1 MADKRIT
8 LTFDATMD
16 VSKVRSSVSEIQKVL
31 NGLSLPK
38 GMQTSTSNM
47 FQKLQDELNNY
58 NALTSKT
65 AHSIAD
71 VKQADK
77 SLQNIMTLFEKI
89 NGVMKQ
95 IGADPINFIDPADL
109 KKINAAQKA
118 LEKAKEAMSKTAIS
132 TKKASVAEQLEKAK
146 KTADELNK
154 KVDALNK
161 DISSKKTSRSSIEEA
176 LKKARDEAAQ
186 LEKELAGLTA
196 NPVNKET
203 HTTQKDGKRTTVV
216 LNSEEYEAYLN
227 KLNETKRKLAET
239 EEKIKEFN
247 KSLGA
252 TDTSRQEKELSELE
266 EKADQA
272 AQTVAELD
280 EKLKHVGKDTKN
292 EAIKKLRDELAD
304 LTGKTKAEIPTTITK
319 IEEFVE
325 SLSEVQKVKVKEA
338 LDKMNAE
345 LEETGREGKKAA
357 QGMDEARKKA
367 EDLTRTAQEV
377 DNLKNQILDFFS
389 ITNTIQIFKNAISDA
404 FDTVKELDKAMTETA
419 VVTDF
424 DIGDM
429 WDQLP
434 KYTEAAN
441 KLGTTTLGAYETM
454 TLFYQ
459 QGLDTNETFEIGTET
474 MKMARIAGLDYA
486 DATDKMTAALRGFNM
501 ELNAASAQRVNDVYS
516 ELAAITAADTE
527 EIANAMT
534 KTASIADNANMEFET
549 TAAFLSQIIET
560 TRESAETAGTAMK
573 TVIARFQELKK
584 DPSLIGEVDGEMV
597 DANKIETALK
607 SIGVAL
613 RGTNGQFRDLD
624 DVFLDIAKKWNGL
637 DINTQRYIATI
648 AAGSRQQSR
657 FIAMMSNYD
666 RTMELVAAATN
677 SAGASQKQFEKTTD
691 SLESKLNRLSN
702 AWDAF
707 TMGLAN
713 NELIKLGVDLLTG
726 LLNTINT
733 ITGVLP
739 GAGEGIAKL
748 LITIGALKAGGA
760 IFDGFFTNLKKT
772 GDDAMG
778 PIEALFGSIK
788 STGKG
793 AIETIGG
800 ISAKIKT
807 LGGMGGAIKTVGA
820 AFFGFDKATRAAALG
835 QLGLNT
841 AMAACPIGWIALA
854 IVALI
859 AVIYALAK
867 AWEAASDSFK
877 MEQINKSIDEMNS
890 HIDEAKNTIEE
901 LGESENR
908 LKSLQKEFS
917 NLTKGTSEWKDK
929 LIEVN
934 QEVLDLINKYP
945 ELSKYLTRSNSG
957 SLDISEEGWDAL
969 VKDQERIIQNSSN
982 AKIGMQFARTD
993 LQEKMD
999 YEAAVSEA
1007 LGKAF
1012 GESVD
1017 TEAFGRNVGTALGTA
1032 IGGTGLGLMGSV
1044 AGPAGTAAGI
1054 IAGGTAGGLAG
1065 GDIGAN
1071 LGAKYEE
1078 EIQGAFADMSEWA
1091 TQASLDVG
1099 AFFDTG
1105 WGKVA
1110 GVGGS
1115 AAAGAGIGAAIGS
1128 IVPGLGTAIGA
1139 GIGGLVGGVGG
1150 LIGMLSEDSF
1160 EEEAQRKT
1168 TGGLTQNE
1176 FMKFLN
1182 GLGDAQI
1189 TFDEIKGEFSDPQ
1202 AAKRIFDSF
1211 GFEASFEDVTAQAKK
1226 LGGSFNELIVS
1237 SQKYSQAKDGERDAL
1252 MSSAITNSAIGAKN
1266 YAGAIGNILGETIYE
1281 DIEPMLN
1288 AKKEEM
1294 TDDKDE
1300 LKQLYAKEVGGFY
1313 ENGKLYSDSSME
1325 TEWDLSKDTMKS
1337 AIASA
1342 QLADDMG
1349 ASAIELS
1356 KVIDKLSAEQQDLFS
1371 QLFSSD
1377 GSAITDQT
1385 YIDLIKKGAEAQG
1398 DGESL
1403 SGDWYAQQMGFE
1415 SLQSMAEALGMD
1427 ISQVGEML
1435 ATNLNAARDRITKA
1449 RKATVG
1455 NMKKYSKEG
1464 TTWET
1469 QAQNLAQMEEK
1480 FGAVFNQ
1487 YLTNLFDSVSRTGD
1501 SEVTSA
1507 AFESFMKAAQTGDE
1521 YDIAAIN
1528 NIVNSIDWN
1537 NPIDA
1542 VSKLNE
1548 GLKSGNEQARAFSQ
1562 SILDAGE
1569 NAFSS
1574 GAQMQYFV
1582 QSADFMGL
1590 EEEINS
1596 VIEAQGE
1603 LSAQNILEIADSC
1616 SSLKKLMEQTGVSA
1630 AGLAKALTKVGKNEW
1645 DINQLTNAVMAA
1657 LSSFNSLDSLV
1668 AETLKTLSEFDPGL
1682 DENEVSE
1689 FVSTYYETLNEN
1701 LEKGAVG
1708 NSQNFAILDFMFG
1721 EDWDKGLTGDALVQK
1736 MQQLRDVMGEN
1747 SSDMRASWADLAA
1760 GQDWEGNAI
1769 DKSKLGFNLQDIG
1782 SDIKLTGF
1790 EGMTTD
1796 QMVQNIA
1803 EAYNVS
1809 ENYAKMMLTDFK
1821 NYSAD
1826 LAQELNK
1833 NDYSAGLKEA
1843 YDELNSVSVNK
1854 QIDDPNGIY
1863 ESSRKVIDLS
1873 EIEAIADA
1881 YGQKVED
1888 VRAYF
1893 EDEKHALVTN
1903 FYDEE
1908 GMLLQSD
1915 AMIAELERVFST
1927 EAGRE
1932 AGINWYDGFTGQAVD
1947 GKSIIDYDGM
1957 MDALGSLNIPDSAK
1971 AQISNDIVQAVRDG
1985 AGENETVYL
1994 NYQMSDGS
2002 IQEIEIPAGIDVQT
2016 AIANAEA
2023 ELSNAK
2029 LGEAIANAFG
2039 NVDVSVTVDDAGLTI
2054 VTSKITTAVQAADTN
2069 VILQTDEGSLSQI
2082 TSQTETAVQSANTT
2096 ASVDADLT
2104 NVERKLNNYQPPSK
2118 TMYVYEKI
2126 VQQEHAKGIKNSPDT
2141 HTALIGEA
2149 GAEIHQT
2156 EDGAYLADGP
2166 QLATINKGDTVYTA
2180 SETKKILSK
2189 DGVSMPRY
2197 ASGYNTNW
2205 GYKAKDVT
2213 SNNTEEKEDEKWEN
2227 PYDWLYNLTQK
2238 INEALRDRE
2247 RIEKRYDILMRKR
2260 EGNYE
2265 IAEKYRQAELANLR
2279 EQQRLQE
2286 QMLSNRLTELNEFQA
2301 ENAEFQKYGT
2311 YDATTGL
2318 LSINWDEINKV
2329 TDTEHGEDIE
2339 EYISELERI
2348 SESIEEANDTLID
2361 IDADILDQKDELI
2374 DSYLTLEDRLV
2385 TALETNA
2392 QKEIEQLQDVN
2403 DGIDEANSDLMNA
2416 ISTTIDQMRQ
2426 ERENE
2431 KTEESIEDKEARLS
2445 YLRQDTTGANALAI
2459 KELEAE
2465 LDTEREE
2472 YRDAMIDQH
2481 LQALQDKNDLAAE
2494 QRQRQVEIMQS
2505 QLEWNIENGVYV
2517 QEAIQ
2522 MIHEAMVDGKVT
2534 PEDRLYTELAKA
2546 EGWEHKSEIDRGQII
2561 TEIQQLAVEAKQ
2573 ALAQQ
2578 QSGWVDYDV
2587 GDSYDDDPVGSKTS
2601 GTNSSGSNYEK
2612 LDIYTP
2618 TPSTPEPEPAPKTPT
2633 LDETTKRGVSAAI
2646 WNGGMGWG
2654 NNPDRAKRLKECFG
2668 ENDIQKNYVNKEV
2681 GKYSR
2686 ADSQYSYSNMKKKFK
2701 AYKTGGLADETG
2713 PAWLDGTKS
2722 KPELVLNAT
2731 DTDNFIQLRDILRES
2746 GVADRSTQ
2754 NSGDNYYDIDI
2765 NVDELS
2771 SDYDVEQLADKIK
2784 QEIAKDA
2791 QYRNVNAVKFL
2802 R

>member
-132 TKKASVAEQLEKAK
+132 TKKASIAEQLEKAK

-203 HTTQKDGKRTTVV
+203 KTTQKDGKRTTVV

-247 KSLGA
+247 KSLSA
-252 TDTSRQEKELSELE
+252 ADTSRQEKELSELE

-272 AQTVAELD
+272 ARTVAELD

-292 EAIKKLRDELAD
+292 DAIKKLRDELAD
-304 LTGKTKAEIPTTITK
+304 LTGKTKSEIPTTITK

-459 QGLDTNETFEIGTET
+459 QGLNTNETFEIGTET

-613 RGTNGQFRDLD
+613 RDTSGQFRDLD
-624 DVFLDIAKKWNGL
+624 DVFLDIAKKWKGL

-1007 LGKAF
+1007 LGKSF

-1017 TEAFGRNVGTALGTA
+1017 TEAFGRNVGTAIGSLL
-1032 IGGTGLGLMGSV
+1032 GGTGMGLF
-1044 AGPAGTAAGI
+1044 
-1054 IAGGTAGGLAG
+1054 GGLAG
-1065 GDIGAN
+1065 PGGAALGIVAGSTTVGAAGGDLGAN
-1071 LGAKYEE
+1071 LGAKYEK
-1078 EIQGAFADMSEWA
+1078 EIQGAFSDIGSWM
-1091 TQASLDVG
+1091 TQAALDVG
-1099 AFFDTG
+1099 GFLDSDIARKWIFN
-1105 WGKVA
+1105 
-1110 GVGGS
+1110 GVG
-1115 AAAGAGIGAAIGS
+1115 S
-1128 IVPGLGTAIGA
+1128 IALNAWA
-1139 GIGGLVGGVGG
+1139 DKDGGW
-1150 LIGMLSEDSF
+1150 
-1160 EEEAQRKT
+1160 EAKAQKAT

-1176 FMKFLN
+1176 FATFLN
-1182 GLGDAQI
+1182 ALGDAQI
-1189 TFDEIKGEFSDPQ
+1189 TFDEVTGTFSDP
-1202 AAKRIFDSF
+1202 AAAERIFDSLKF
-1211 GFEASFEDVTAQAKK
+1211 DASFEDVAAKAK
-1226 LGGSFNELIVS
+1226 QLGGVFNELIVS
-1237 SQKYSQAKDGERDAL
+1237 AQGYTQAKDKERDAL
-1252 MSSAITNSAIGAKN
+1252 LTSAISNTSIGTKN
-1266 YAGAIGNILGETIYE
+1266 YADAIGNILGETLYE
-1281 DIEPMLN
+1281 DIEPTLKERQDALTDN
-1288 AKKEEM
+1288 KK
-1294 TDDKDE
+1294 E
-1300 LKQLYAKEVGGFY
+1300 LKQLYAQEVGGFY

-1325 TEWDLSKDTMKS
+1325 TEWDLSKDTMKQ

-1342 QLADDMG
+1342 QLAKEMG
-1349 ASAIELS
+1349 AEA
-1356 KVIDKLSAEQQDLFS
+1356 VKLSEVLNNLTLDQQDLFA

-1377 GSAITDQT
+1377 GSAITDET
-1385 YIDLIKKGAEAQG
+1385 YMNLIKRGSELQG
-1398 DGESL
+1398 DSGELNADWMAKELGFDSL
-1403 SGDWYAQQMGFE
+1403 AD
-1415 SLQSMAEALGMD
+1415 MAASLGMEV
-1427 ISQVGEML
+1427 SEVGEML
-1435 ATNLNAARDRITKA
+1435 ATNLNAARDRIVKS
-1449 RKATVG
+1449 RKDTVG
-1455 NMKKYSKEG
+1455 KMKKYSRHSEA
-1464 TTWET
+1464 TSYDS
-1469 QAQNLAQMEEK
+1469 QATLLAQMEEK
-1480 FGAVFNQ
+1480 YGAGFNTDLQ
-1487 YLTNLFDSVSRTGD
+1487 NLFSQVGQAGSDILTT
-1501 SEVTSA
+1501 E
-1507 AFESFMKAAQTGDE
+1507 AFSQFMSIAKNGDE
-1521 YDIAAIN
+1521 NDLAAMN
-1528 NIVNSIDWN
+1528 NLINSIDWS
-1537 NPIDA
+1537 NPITAASD
-1542 VSKLNE
+1542 LNE
-1548 GLKSGNEQARAFSQ
+1548 ALNSSSESARKLAESMLKAGYEAFDSGK
-1562 SILDAGE
+1562 
-1569 NAFSS
+1569 
-1574 GAQMQYFV
+1574 QMQYFV
-1582 QSADFMGL
+1582 QSAEFQDL
-1590 EEEINS
+1590 EDEIAG
-1596 VIEAQGE
+1596 VIEQQGE
-1603 LSAQNILEIADSC
+1603 LSADNILEMADSC
-1616 SSLKKLMEQTGVSA
+1616 SLLKDLMEETGVTS
-1630 AGLAKALTKVGKNEW
+1630 AGLAKILTKFNKGELQM
-1645 DINQLTNAVMAA
+1645 NQLTEAVMAA
-1657 LSSFNSLDSLV
+1657 MGSFDSLNSLV
-1668 AETLKTLSEFDPGL
+1668 AETLKTLSEFDPGM

-1689 FVSTYYETLNEN
+1689 FISTYYETLNSN

-1708 NSQNFAILDFMFG
+1708 NSQNFNILDFMFG
-1721 EDWDKGLTGDALVQK
+1721 EGWDDNLSGDALVER
-1736 MQQLRDVMGEN
+1736 MNYLSGVMEQN
-1747 SSDMRASWADLAA
+1747 SADMRASWADLAA
-1760 GQDWEGNAI
+1760 GKDVYGNTFN
-1769 DKSKLGFNLQDIG
+1769 KSALGFNVTDTGEKIDI
-1782 SDIKLTGF
+1782 TGF

-1796 QMVQNIA
+1796 QIVSNIQN
-1803 EAYNVS
+1803 AYKVS
-1809 ENYAKMMLTDFK
+1809 EDYAKMMLADFK
-1821 NYSAD
+1821 NYSID
-1826 LAQELNK
+1826 LAAELNA
-1833 NDYSAGLKEA
+1833 NDLTAGIEAA
-1843 YDELNSVSVNK
+1843 YDELNYVGR
-1854 QIDDPNGIY
+1854 IDKNGTRTKDP
-1863 ESSRKVIDLS
+1863 SQTWQKVIDES
-1873 EIEAIADA
+1873 EIQAIADMYDVA
-1881 YGQKVED
+1881 YDEVAS
-1888 VRAYF
+1888 RF
-1893 EDEKHALVTN
+1893 EAKGALITH
-1903 FYDEE
+1903 FYDKD
-1908 GMLLQSD
+1908 GFLLQSSE
-1915 AMIAELERVFST
+1915 MIAELERVFTSDAGK
-1927 EAGRE
+1927 EAG
-1932 AGINWYDGFTGQAVD
+1932 ANWYAGFTSEID
-1947 GKSIIDYDGM
+1947 GKQMIDYDGM
-1957 MDALGSLNIPDSAK
+1957 MAALGQLNIPDSAK
-1971 AQISNDIVQAVRDG
+1971 ASISNDIVQAVRDG
-1985 AGENETVYL
+1985 AGNSEETVYL
-1994 NYQMSDGS
+1994 DYQMSDGS
-2002 IQEIEIPAGIDVQT
+2002 IQQIEIPANIDVQT
-2016 AIANAEA
+2016 AIANAEQNLA
-2023 ELSNAK
+2023 NAK
-2029 LGEAIANAFG
+2029 LGDAIAKAFG
-2039 NVDVSVTVDDAGLTI
+2039 NVDVNVTVAEGGLAT
-2054 VTSKITTAVQAADTN
+2054 VTTSITSAVQAADAT
-2069 VILQTDEGSLSQI
+2069 VKPVVDSGSLNTI
-2082 TSQTETAVQSANTT
+2082 TSQVSAAIKDADTV
-2096 ASVDADLT
+2096 APVSADLT
-2104 NVERKLNNYQPPSK
+2104 SAKNAINNYQPPSK

-2180 SETKKILSK
+2180 KETKKILSK
-2189 DGVSMPRY
+2189 DGVSFPRY
-2197 ASGYNTNW
+2197 ASGYNTKY

-2213 SNNTEEKEDEKWEN
+2213 GNNTKEDEEDKWEN

-2260 EGNYE
+2260 EGTYE

-2279 EQQRLQE
+2279 EQQKLQE

-2392 QKEIEQLQDVN
+2392 QKEIDQLQDVN
-2403 DGIDEANSDLMNA
+2403 DGIDEANSDLMTA

-2465 LDTEREE
+2465 LDAEREE

-2546 EGWEHKSEIDRGQII
+2546 EGWEHKSEIDRGRII

-2578 QSGWVDYDV
+2578 QSGWVEYDV
-2587 GDSYDDDPVGSKTS
+2587 GDSYDDDPVGSKTE
-2601 GTNSSGSNYEK
+2601 GTSSSGSNYEK
-2612 LDIYTP
+2612 LDIFTP
-2618 TPSTPEPEPAPKTPT
+2618 TPAPVQPPAPTPPV
-2633 LDETTKRGVSAAI
+2633 LDEKTKKGVSGAI

-2654 NNPDRAKRLKECFG
+2654 NGQERIDKLKECFG
-2668 ENDIQKNYVNKEV
+2668 TNDIQKNYVNKNV
-2681 GKYSR
+2681 GKWER
-2686 ADSQYSYSNMKKKFK
+2686 ADSQYSYKNIRKKFK
-2701 AYKTGGLADETG
+2701 GYKTGGLADYTG

-2746 GVADRSTQ
+2746 GVADRSAQ